1 MSDITELFNRV
12 APDDGAPSPET
23 VEADVTRGHI
33 ALARAHRQRTIR
45 RSVLAGGSLV
55 VAAAVVVT
63 AVQLSSSST
72 PKGNDANKAPSVSQ
86 QHPDAKPH
94 HHPATKPSIKL
105 VAYNGKQLEGFNV
118 DRVPAGWHLSTSTQ
132 YALLIT
138 KDGSTDDNP
147 DAFEGKLAVLTS
159 SIDEHGLGK
168 GDDVTVNGQPG
179 VVSDQG
185 KYGIMLRYNATNGFG
200 IDIQAPADLNWTDD
214 QIVAFAEGVHVT
226 GNAVHSRG

>member
-1 MSDITELFNRV
+1 MSDITELFTTV
-12 APDDGAPSPET
+12 ATDGGAPSPET
-23 VEADVTRGHI
+23 VEADVARGHL

-63 AVQLSSSST
+63 AVQLNGSST
-72 PKGNDANKAPSVSQ
+72 PKRNVSRPTVPVHTSQHHGGNA
-86 QHPDAKPH
+86 
-94 HHPATKPSIKL
+94 HPATKPSIKL

-138 KDGSTDDNP
+138 KDGSTDNDP

-185 KYGIMLRYNATNGFG
+185 KYGIMLRYNDPNGFG
-200 IDIQAPADLNWTDD
+200 VDIQAPADLNWTDD
-214 QIVAFAEGVHVT
+214 QIVAFAQGVHVT